1 MGIFWY
7 WDVLL
12 IPHKLFPMYFLH
24 CLSKYESWSIWQ
36 SFIVWRWRFEKC
48 LWKLRREELSR
59 TFYLLLY
66 CQKRRGGAGCRH
78 KFSLL
83 SSRLGFNCPEKSP
96 NQTPQIWTLK
106 SKAKCPSSASQT
118 NISSFSPSV
127 FCHLSHSR
135 SSNVSSLCHSLASRV
150 FLEKSDG
157 GILWL
162 ICQLSWFASLTHPE
176 HWKSSWLGNF
186 KSLLVPYF
194 VKLCFNKGKVIC
206 SCPENT

>member
-118 NISSFSPSV
+118 NISSFSPSL
-127 FCHLSHSR
+127 FCHLRHSR
-135 SSNVSSLCHSLASRV
+135 SSNVSSLCHSLAPGV
-150 FLEKSDG
+150 FLEKNRRWDPLTNLST
-157 GILWL
+157 
-162 ICQLSWFASLTHPE
+162 QLVCFAHPSWTLKEQLT
-176 HWKSSWLGNF
+176 WQF
-186 KSLLVPYF
+186 
-194 VKLCFNKGKVIC
+194 
-206 SCPENT
+206 